1 MSFVKKTS
9 SEFIREKKSGIH
21 NTGVFASKFIPRGTR
36 IIEYVGERISKEESE
51 RRADVVLNHSKK
63 FKEFGSV
70 YIFEL
75 NKKFDID
82 GNVPYNTARFIN
94 HSCSPNCESEIIEG
108 GVWII
113 ALRDILEGE
122 ELTYNYGYDIDNFDE
137 HPCFCGSPNCVGYIA
152 VDDKWGKLKK
162 LVRERYSGLKVLV
175 VYYSRTGTTRR
186 VAEYLAEYFR
196 FDLDVIVSDSRS
208 GALGY
213 VKSGYE
219 SAFGKRPPIS
229 FSKNPEDYDLVIVG
243 SPIWAGTI
251 ASPVRSYLSRCKSVD
266 VAAFSTLGG
275 NKPGKT
281 FKAFSL
287 SVPSFKGMTH
297 VSARSIRDNKFQNQ
311 VLEFFRN
318 LNL

>member
-1 MSFVKKTS
+1 MSVVKKTS

-51 RRADVVLNHSKK
+51 RRADIVLNHSKK
-63 FKEFGSV
+63 FKELGSV

-175 VYYSRTGTTRR
+175 VYYSRTGTTKR
-186 VAEYLAEYFR
+186 VAEYLADYFG

-208 GALGY
+208 GAIGY
-213 VKSGYE
+213 IKSGYE
-219 SAFGKRPPIS
+219 SAFRKRSPIS

-243 SPIWAGTI
+243 TPVWAGTL
-251 ASPVRSYLSRCKSVD
+251 ASPVLSYLSRCRNVD

-275 NKPGKT
+275 KNQGKT
-281 FKAFSL
+281 FSSFSREA
-287 SVPSFKGMTH
+287 PSFKGMVH
-297 VSARSIRDNKFQNQ
+297 LRSRDVLNNKFQHRL
-311 VLEFFRN
+311 VDFFRS
-318 LNL
+318 LEL